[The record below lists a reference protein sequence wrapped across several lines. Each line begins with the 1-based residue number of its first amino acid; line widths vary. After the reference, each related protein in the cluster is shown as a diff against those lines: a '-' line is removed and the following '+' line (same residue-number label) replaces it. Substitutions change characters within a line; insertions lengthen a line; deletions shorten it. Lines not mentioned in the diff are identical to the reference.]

1 MGDNKRTGLLRRGL
15 RRARQLGGRLRSAAP
30 AAQSG
35 TVRFVGRDGVLA
47 ETPAEAGET
56 LLRVAV
62 VSRLDLSHYCGGTCS
77 CGTCRVEILEG
88 ADTLSPVEGREQMVL
103 GYQATQAGDRLACQA
118 RVGGDVVV
126 RIPDDF

>member
-1 MGDNKRTGLLRRGL
+1 MGDEQRRGLLRRSL
-15 RRARQLGGRLRSAAP
+15 RRVRRLGERLRPAQAAP
-30 AAQSG
+30 QSG
-35 TVRFVGRDGVLA
+35 VVQFVGPAGILA
-47 ETPAEAGET
+47 ETQAEAGET
-56 LLRVAV
+56 LLRAAV

-88 ADTLSPVEGREQMVL
+88 GETLSPIEGREQMVL

-126 RIPDDF
+126 RIPEDF